1 MEKNRTKNAMKYLE
15 QRKVDA
21 PQSKH
26 NNITVKKSPTTVA
39 TSLSKEESTTLEL
52 VASFLNK

>member
-1 MEKNRTKNAMKYLE
+1 MKYLE